1 MSGPHLIMQNVRRG
15 FTLVELLV
23 VIAIIA
29 ILIALLLPA
38 AQAAREAARRAQC
51 ANNLKQN
58 SLAMH
63 NYESVSMTFP
73 TGYVDCGI
81 ETAFSSGSQGW
92 LGTTAWALV
101 LPYLEQANVAA
112 DYNYEDRTLNP
123 SNKDIV
129 SSHIPVYN
137 CPTDN
142 SKGRFNVHSR
152 YPSVFARSNYVFCLG
167 SQTMMRG
174 NHFAVS
180 CPYPAWLTDYL
191 LGTNG
196 AFQIRNGR
204 QIRDFRDGTSNTAL
218 LSEVIS
224 GVESFWDVSLPF
236 SQRTWDNRGVWAYH
250 LVGASGYTHRDGPN
264 SSNPDWMVGGECV
277 DHPED
282 GLPCNESAPYSLRL
296 AWAAARSR
304 HPGGVQMAYAD
315 GHVTFVADAVDLFV
329 WQAIS
334 TIANGEAV
342 TPL

>member
-1 MSGPHLIMQNVRRG
+1 MSDRQLVVHNVRRG

-38 AQAAREAARRAQC
+38 VQAAREAARRANC
-51 ANNLKQN
+51 ANHLKQN
-58 SLAMH
+58 ALAML
-63 NYESVSMTFP
+63 NYESTNARLPS
-73 TGYVDCGI
+73 GYVDCGAWNV
-81 ETAFSSGSQGW
+81 TFNHGW

-101 LPYLEQANVAA
+101 LPFLEQSNVSDEY
-112 DYNYEDRTLNP
+112 DYDHRTNEVE
-123 SNKDIV
+123 NKDIV
-129 SSHIPVYN
+129 GATVPVFN
-137 CPTDN
+137 CPSDN
-142 SKGRFNVHSR
+142 SKGRVNVHSR
-152 YPSVFARSNYVFCLG
+152 HPSTFARSNYVFCLG
-167 SQTMMRG
+167 SNSMMRG

-180 CPYPAWLTDYL
+180 CPYPASLTDYL
-191 LGTNG
+191 LGTDG

-236 SQRTWDNRGVWAYH
+236 SQRVWDNRGVWAYH

-329 WQAIS
+329 WQAVS
-334 TIANGEAV
+334 TIADGESV
-342 TPL
+342 ELP